1 MYAADR
7 VTASIQKLPGVTQE
21 VKWEV
26 NECFLIGGKIFAVRS
41 LVEDFAFSMKVT
53 EEDFYE
59 LTERDGVFQAPYF
72 KRNQW
77 IKISSPNA
85 LSTAE
90 WQQYLGRAYQLVFEK
105 LTKKLRDEILGGF
118 E

>member
-1 MYAADR
+1 MYAADKI
-7 VTASIQKLPGVTQE
+7 AAIIQQLPSVTQE

-26 NECFLIGGKIFAVRS
+26 NECFLIAGKIFAVRS

-77 IKISSPNA
+77 IKISLPNA

-90 WQQYLGRAYQLVFEK
+90 WQQYLGRAYQLVFQK
-105 LTKKLRDEILGGF
+105 LTKKQREEILGGF